1 MVRATAPVVPGLRD
15 ESREYAQ
22 RLREAGAP
30 VTERC
35 HTGHIHPFSNVPG
48 VGRTGRAPA
57 LVVGDI
63 NQDWEKRG
71 FGDVRPK
78 VGGRE
83 AILVNSSFC
92 LLSKLK

>member
-1 MVRATAPVVPGLRD
+1 MVGATAPVVPGLRG

-48 VGRTGRAPA
+48 VGRTVRASA
-57 LVVGDI
+57 LEI
-63 NQDWEKRG
+63 ARAI
-71 FGDVRPK
+71 
-78 VGGRE
+78 RE
-83 AILVNSSFC
+83 GLGAHHHGKDSQP
-92 LLSKLK
+92 

>member
-57 LVVGDI
+57 LEIDRAIREDLGAHHHGKDS
-63 NQDWEKRG
+63 
-71 FGDVRPK
+71 RP
-78 VGGRE
+78 
-83 AILVNSSFC
+83 
-92 LLSKLK
+92 